1 MSTTLEAAPKS
12 GRVTAGPGR
21 FWDLEGIRG
30 LCAVLI
36 VVFHAFQYCDA
47 GGRYDLQGTPL
58 YPFIYNMVGVVGVF
72 FALSAFVLWRPMV
85 EQVMNGLPAV
95 RPADWVSRRAVRIL
109 PVYLAAITI
118 VWASRN
124 PVFPGDWRDLVEHL
138 TFTEVFDNKRIF
150 YTDGPAWS
158 VADEVMFY
166 TFLGLVGWVLVRQA
180 VHRADPAW
188 RWFILSIP
196 TVLWLLVLPV
206 IACWTITFHNVP
218 VSQSAPYFG
227 PLMWSSSFGA
237 GMLLAMA
244 HVAYTRRWG
253 SKPMPRWAVAGLRL
267 AAVSCYLAAA
277 GVPADTPSRLT
288 IFRVACGLSSA
299 ALLAS
304 SIWSGQRSWWRRV
317 FQARPLLFAATVS
330 YSLYLWHEPVLLLM
344 QGHHLLS
351 KQPGAFPFVAVAL
364 LVASMPVAY
373 LSYRGI
379 ERPASFIRFL
389 LKPRPQVVGDT

>member
-1 MSTTLEAAPKS
+1 M
-12 GRVTAGPGR
+12 
-21 FWDLEGIRG
+21 RG

-85 EQVMNGLPAV
+85 EQVMTGLPAV

-109 PVYLAAITI
+109 PVYLTAILT

-124 PVFPGDWRDLVEHL
+124 PRFPGDWRDLVEHL

-158 VADEVMFY
+158 VADEVVFY
-166 TFLGLVGWVLVRQA
+166 AFLGLVGWVLVRRA
-180 VHRADPAW
+180 VHQAASSQ
-188 RWFILSIP
+188 RWLILSIP
-196 TVLWLLVLPV
+196 TAIWLLVLPV
-206 IACWTITFHNVP
+206 IAYWTITARNVP
-218 VSQSAPYFG
+218 VTQSAPYFG

-253 SKPMPRWAVAGLRL
+253 SRPMPRWAVADMRL

-277 GVPADTPSRLT
+277 SVPADTPSRLSV
-288 IFRVACGLSSA
+288 FRVACGLSSA
-299 ALLAS
+299 VLLAS
-304 SIWSGQRSWWRRV
+304 SIWSAERSLWRRV

-351 KQPGAFPFVAVAL
+351 KQPSAFPLVAAGL
-364 LVASMPVAY
+364 LAASMPVAY

-379 ERPASFIRFL
+379 ERPASFMRFL
-389 LKPRPQVVGDT
+389 LKPRQPPVHPQVAGDT